1 MTTSIEF
8 AKAVTE
14 SNLKRG
20 MDRNYSSSETANI
33 QHTNAAIRQAVRQHA
48 VSCAKRT
55 RHTSM
60 QAALNAERDALL
72 QAAKSHAHQYAESE
86 AAVKD
91 RIVK

>member
-8 AKAVTE
+8 AKAVTK
-14 SNLKRG
+14 SNLKRS
-20 MDRNYSSSETANI
+20 MDRNFSSSETADI

-60 QAALNAERDALL
+60 QVALDAEHDALL
-72 QAAKSHAHQYAESE
+72 LAAKSHAQQYAESE

>member
-14 SNLKRG
+14 SNLQEG
-20 MDRNYSSSETANI
+20 TDRDFSHEETASI
-33 QHTNAAIRQAVRQHA
+33 QHTNAAICQAVRQHA
-48 VSCAKRT
+48 ISRTKRR

-60 QAALNAERDALL
+60 QAALEKKRVALL
-72 QAAKSHAHQYAESE
+72 QAAKSHAQQYAESE

-91 RIVK
+91 CIVK

>member
-8 AKAVTE
+8 AKAITE
-14 SNLKRG
+14 SNLKRDT
-20 MDRNYSSSETANI
+20 DRNFSSSEAANI

-60 QAALNAERDALL
+60 QAALEAEHDALL
-72 QAAKSHAHQYAESE
+72 QAAKSHAQQYAESE
-86 AAVKD
+86 AAEKD

>member
-1 MTTSIEF
+1 MMTSIEF
-8 AKAVTE
+8 AKTVTK
-14 SNLKRG
+14 SNLKRDI
-20 MDRNYSSSETANI
+20 DRNFSSSETANI
-33 QHTNAAIRQAVRQHA
+33 QHTNAAIRQAVRQYA

-60 QAALNAERDALL
+60 QAALDAERDALL
-72 QAAKSHAHQYAESE
+72 QAAKSHTQWYAESE